1 MIVIEGKIVLDPS
14 KKSEAAEA
22 AIEMM
27 QATRAE
33 AGNVEYAFTWDLVED
48 GVLRVIEKW
57 EDDAALDAHMKAPHM
72 AAFTGKMG
80 GFGIQG
86 MEVTKH
92 RVSESGP
99 VF

>member
-1 MIVIEGKIVLDPS
+1 
-14 KKSEAAEA
+14 
-22 AIEMM
+22 
-27 QATRAE
+27 
-33 AGNVEYAFTWDLVED
+33 
-48 GVLRVIEKW
+48 VIEKW